1 MQRGR
6 EQNTPARLVNEISK
20 REIRAVSCVI
30 FGINLVDTP
39 KRLCYDLLALH
50 HQL

>member
-39 KRLCYDLLALH
+39 KRLCYDLR
-50 HQL
+50 QYCK